1 MNKRIEE
8 LAEQAGLVNTWEGW
22 VSTHQEHAEGVSD
35 EFLERFAEL
44 VRQDEREACARLCDD
59 ISEGLVGDDV
69 DGAWGAGHCARAIE
83 ARGEK

>member
-1 MNKRIEE
+1 MNERIKE
-8 LAEQAGLVNTWEGW
+8 LAQQYACHTETM
-22 VSTHQEHAEGVSD
+22 TGVETEYILD
-35 EFLERFAEL
+35 ADDLQDLIDA